1 MFKIRKAK
9 AVDGP
14 WMPWCPVSNSGWSVE
29 QNRLPRH
36 TCHSLLKPLI
46 DSGLR
51 APREFLPL
59 RVRAYLYWLQVSRT
73 KIGLISGQALWW
85 YARQE
90 FSFLEFAVSFF
101 CRKTL
106 LLYMDGGG
114 RIFDVRTNGIWK
126 YCIQFIF
133 AQPHCSKSNQS
144 EKDIC
149 WYLISDIRG
158 RPYIT

>member
-1 MFKIRKAK
+1 
-9 AVDGP
+9 
-14 WMPWCPVSNSGWSVE
+14 MPWCPVSNSGWSVE

-46 DSGLR
+46 DSGLS

-59 RVRAYLYWLQVSRT
+59 RVRAYLYWLQVIRT
-73 KIGLISGQALWW
+73 KFGLISGQALWW

-90 FSFLEFAVSFF
+90 FSFLEFVVSFSAEKCSCPF
-101 CRKTL
+101 FF
-106 LLYMDGGG
+106 YMDGGG

-144 EKDIC
+144 KKDIC
-149 WYLISDIRG
+149 WFISDIAG
-158 RPYIT
+158 HTFDLIYNWSDWNIT